1 MNAAWPRVT
10 KGNEQALKAREHRE
24 RKWIAPIAKRR
35 SAATVS
41 PRTLSFCPK
50 AMSATSLEMR
60 DLLQEAPWANHL
72 TAEQLARVAMETQ
85 VAKYAS
91 GSVVCQEGLPALH
104 WVGVL
109 DGMVKVDTVSPD
121 GRSTTFIGVSSGGW
135 LGEGSLIKHE
145 LRPYEV
151 ITLRDSWI
159 ALMPLTTFDWLFET
173 SLAFNH
179 FLVRQLNARLGQFVA
194 VVESCRMQSTT
205 AQVAVCVAELF
216 NPMLCSA
223 TSDTLRISQ
232 EEIARLCGLSR
243 QIANRAL
250 HELQA
255 AGFVRVQYGTI
266 NVLDVE
272 SLLDFGKGM
281 RSLAVG
287 TRLN

>member
-1 MNAAWPRVT
+1 MPA
-10 KGNEQALKAREHRE
+10 
-24 RKWIAPIAKRR
+24 
-35 SAATVS
+35 S
-41 PRTLSFCPK
+41 
-50 AMSATSLEMR
+50 SLEMR
-60 DLLQEAPWANHL
+60 DRLAEAPWASHL
-72 TAEQLARVAMETQ
+72 TAEQLARVKEETQ
-85 VAKYAS
+85 VMKYPA
-91 GSVVCQEGLPALH
+91 GSVVCREGVPAQH

-135 LGEGSLIKHE
+135 LGEGSILKRE

-159 ALMPLTTFDWLFET
+159 ALMPMETFDWLFET

-223 TSDTLRISQ
+223 TSDALHISQ

-243 QIANRAL
+243 QTANRAL
-250 HELQA
+250 HELQV
-255 AGFVRVQYGTI
+255 AGFVRIQYGTI

-272 SLLDFGKGM
+272 GLHAFGRGAEPRQDALRPM
-281 RSLAVG
+281 AGV
-287 TRLN
+287 TRPH